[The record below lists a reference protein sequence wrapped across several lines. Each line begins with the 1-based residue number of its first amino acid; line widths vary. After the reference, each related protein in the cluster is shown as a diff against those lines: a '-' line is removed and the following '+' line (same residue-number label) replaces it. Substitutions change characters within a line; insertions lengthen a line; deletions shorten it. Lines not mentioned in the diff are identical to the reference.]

1 MDWHRAQLPL
11 RQWLKRIQRF
21 YHDKL
26 WKAPLPYSSMKKSTW
41 PGPII
46 CVSRHF
52 SSKQASLFLRPYAG
66 STCRAIS
73 TFAGWLNFDPMT
85 RSMVGCPLAR
95 VNHALAMNEKDFI
108 NLMHD
113 VERHED
119 AVTED
124 AKEIRELKVDVWELS
139 NLVRLLAAFVPR
151 PVSGM
156 VEEKAAIEFET
167 QLQAILQKHGIERWT
182 LSGGG
187 IRYFSPEPPRASL
200 HLYAKR
206 S

>member
-1 MDWHRAQLPL
+1 MA
-11 RQWLKRIQRF
+11 
-21 YHDKL
+21 
-26 WKAPLPYSSMKKSTW
+26 
-41 PGPII
+41 
-46 CVSRHF
+46 
-52 SSKQASLFLRPYAG
+52 
-66 STCRAIS
+66 
-73 TFAGWLNFDPMT
+73 
-85 RSMVGCPLAR
+85 GCPLAR

-108 NLMHD
+108 NLIHD
-113 VERHED
+113 VKRHED

-156 VEEKAAIEFET
+156 LEGKAAIEFET
-167 QLQAILQKHGIERWT
+167 RLQAILQKLGIERST
-182 LSGGG
+182 ISGGG
-187 IRYFSPEPPRASL
+187 ITYSSPEPPRASL